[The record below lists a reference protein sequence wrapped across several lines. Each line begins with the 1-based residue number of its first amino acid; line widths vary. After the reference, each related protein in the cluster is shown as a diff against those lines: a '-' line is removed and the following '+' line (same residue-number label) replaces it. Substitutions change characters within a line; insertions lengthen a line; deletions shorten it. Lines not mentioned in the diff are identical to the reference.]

1 MPRLPHL
8 MVAPNGATKTK
19 ADHPALP
26 VTLAEITETAVA
38 CHAAGADGLHLH
50 LRDEAG
56 RHLLDAGAYREAL
69 SHLRAEVPG
78 LTVQITTEAAGIYEP
93 PHQRDVALQSGADL
107 VSISVREMLRDDA
120 DVTSQFYKD
129 CAAAGISLQ
138 HILYDLAD
146 AEALVGV
153 LSDQQIRDPDLQ
165 LLFVLGRYTAN
176 QSSDPEM
183 LLPFTDW
190 LAAKEIAPDWMVC
203 AFGAGETA
211 CLKAARAVGG
221 KQRVGFENSLWH
233 GDGHVARN
241 NAERVSEIARQVS
254 DRP

>member
-26 VTLAEITETAVA
+26 ITLAEVTETATA

-69 SHLRAEVPG
+69 SHLQAEVPG

-93 PHQRDVALQSGADL
+93 PHQRDVALHSGADL

-120 DVTSQFYKD
+120 DVTLQFYEE
-129 CAAAGISLQ
+129 CAATGISVQ
-138 HILYDLAD
+138 HILYDITD

-153 LSDQQIRDPDLQ
+153 LSDQQFRDPDLQ
-165 LLFVLGRYTAN
+165 LLFVLGRYTAG

-190 LAAKEIAPDWMVC
+190 LAAKEIAPDWMIC
-203 AFGAGETA
+203 AFGPGESA
-211 CLKAARAVGG
+211 CLKAAHAVGG
-221 KQRVGFENSLWH
+221 KRRVGFENSLWH
-233 GDGHVARN
+233 SDGQLARD
-241 NAERVSEIARQVS
+241 NAERVAQIVS
-254 DRP
+254 QNS